1 MIGEVSLISAVILA
15 MAIAWFAI
23 PPIIRVARI
32 KKLYDE
38 PIELRKIHKRRIPS
52 LGGIGIFTS
61 FLITCGLFMSPQAP
75 YANYLLASGVI
86 IFTIGLKDD
95 LVGMDPYKKFAAQ
108 ILAAFIIAYLA
119 DIRITSFYGMLGI
132 YDISK
137 ELSYAVSILFIV
149 FTTNAFNLIDGID
162 GLAGSIGIIVCSTF
176 GIVFY
181 QMGDTGFALIAFALI
196 GAILGFM
203 RFNVSPAKIFM
214 GDSGSYTI
222 GFVIATLAI
231 LFVELNKY
239 DLTVNPQPF
248 VKSVPA
254 VALGVLIIPI
264 FDTIR
269 VFFMRIV
276 KGTSPF
282 IADRNHL
289 HHRLIDIGLSHTQ
302 ATLALSGVNI
312 FFVLLA
318 FQLQYIGTLELV
330 IIVLLLAQSINVAL
344 WLYDIRVRKIAR
356 KTLDLP
362 EITPF
367 RKAEYENA
375 AERKTFVE
383 ELLNN

>member
-1 MIGEVSLISAVILA
+1 
-15 MAIAWFAI
+15 
-23 PPIIRVARI
+23 
-32 KKLYDE
+32 
-38 PIELRKIHKRRIPS
+38 
-52 LGGIGIFTS
+52 
-61 FLITCGLFMSPQAP
+61 MSPQAP